1 MDLTIAIQIASTA
14 ATIAAVFV
22 ALYVHHDSKTAQV
35 AAYLEHDRD
44 HGAMLLMVKNFG
56 SGIARDI
63 EIDGFDCPTSDK
75 RLSEYI
81 AKSFIVRGVPMLVPG
96 ASRSTVILCGRDLSE
111 FSDSSNEIVLKY
123 HVRSFWGRQ
132 KTVEDRCVLDYYSF
146 AGSTYTKSDMHE
158 IAHRLE
164 DISKDQGAMSS
175 SLKVLAT
182 RLQGDAC
189 E

>member
-1 MDLTIAIQIASTA
+1 MDLSIAIQIASTA

-75 RLSEYI
+75 RLS
-81 AKSFIVRGVPMLVPG
+81 
-96 ASRSTVILCGRDLSE
+96 
-111 FSDSSNEIVLKY
+111 
-123 HVRSFWGRQ
+123 
-132 KTVEDRCVLDYYSF
+132 
-146 AGSTYTKSDMHE
+146 
-158 IAHRLE
+158 
-164 DISKDQGAMSS
+164 
-175 SLKVLAT
+175 
-182 RLQGDAC
+182 
-189 E
+189 

>member
-1 MDLTIAIQIASTA
+1 MDISIASQIASTA
-14 ATIAAVFV
+14 AAIAAVFV

-35 AAYLEHDRD
+35 VAYLEHDRD

-63 EIDGFDCPTSDK
+63 EIDGFDCPTSDNK
-75 RLSEYI
+75 LGGYI
-81 AKSFIVRGVPMLVPG
+81 AKSFIFRGIPMLVSG
-96 ASRSTVILCGRDLSE
+96 ASRSTVIMSGKDLSE
-111 FSDSSNEIVLKY
+111 FSDSRNEITLKY
-123 HVRSFWGRQ
+123 CVRSFWGRQ

-146 AGSTYTKSDMHE
+146 AGSTYTKSDIHE

-164 DISKDQGAMSS
+164 SIAKDQGAMSS
-175 SLKVLAT
+175 SLKTLAK